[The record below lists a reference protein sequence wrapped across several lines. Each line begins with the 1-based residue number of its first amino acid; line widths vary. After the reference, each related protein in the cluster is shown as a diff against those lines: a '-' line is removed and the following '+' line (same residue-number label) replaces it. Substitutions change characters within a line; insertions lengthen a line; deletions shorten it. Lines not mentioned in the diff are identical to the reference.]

1 MALKEEMEQQGNWL
15 FRYRGTLP
23 LIILLVGIA
32 VFVFDNLKAVERGAG
47 PLYGESYKYLCLA
60 VCFFGLLIRI
70 ITIGYAPRNTS
81 GRNTAGQLAD
91 VLNQK
96 GIYAT
101 VRHPLYL
108 GNFFMWLGICMLTY
122 NFWFIVAFCFMYW
135 VYYERIMFAEEQ
147 FLGRKFG
154 QQYSEWAA
162 VTPAFFPKLGR
173 WKIADQ
179 FFNWK
184 KIIRQEK
191 NGLAAIFLLIFLF
204 DAIENFIWTGA
215 WVPQAGFWMLGSGVS
230 VAIYFL
236 IKFLRDHTSV
246 LEEKPTTVRE
256 PNLNEAIRA

>member
-96 GIYAT
+96 RDLCHRQA
-101 VRHPLYL
+101 PL
-108 GNFFMWLGICMLTY
+108 
-122 NFWFIVAFCFMYW
+122 
-135 VYYERIMFAEEQ
+135 
-147 FLGRKFG
+147 
-154 QQYSEWAA
+154 
-162 VTPAFFPKLGR
+162 
-173 WKIADQ
+173 
-179 FFNWK
+179 
-184 KIIRQEK
+184 
-191 NGLAAIFLLIFLF
+191 
-204 DAIENFIWTGA
+204 
-215 WVPQAGFWMLGSGVS
+215 VPW
-230 VAIYFL
+230 
-236 IKFLRDHTSV
+236 
-246 LEEKPTTVRE
+246 
-256 PNLNEAIRA
+256 